1 MVPNSVAR
9 FSKMNEERN
18 FPLNTYTHTVTK
30 HFLNKERVGNTVGST
45 APYGINMALVHLQP
59 HPSTCRKVLPTRCNV
74 QTRYFLGSHN
84 FETRGSLSSLSF

>member
-1 MVPNSVAR
+1 MVLNSVAS
-9 FSKMNEERN
+9 FSIMKESRN
-18 FPLNTYTHTVTK
+18 FPLDTHSNLV
-30 HFLNKERVGNTVGST
+30 HFETVGNTVGST